1 MEWIKEKPPLE
12 KEKSD
17 KQISK
22 QIDQNAKATTNLLEK
37 VRKYRPITLTPM
49 LMIRSHHFSPDN
61 YFGNQGIRLFILDDD
76 RQDSNTGRA

>member
-12 KEKSD
+12 KEKSE

-37 VRKYRPITLTPM
+37 VRKYRCIIERSLKFQRTFM
-49 LMIRSHHFSPDN
+49 LMIRSYDFYQIHGVL
-61 YFGNQGIRLFILDDD
+61 Y
-76 RQDSNTGRA
+76 TM

>member
-37 VRKYRPITLTPM
+37 VRKYRRRISVVHCKVPKSYQSPTEIST
-49 LMIRSHHFSPDN
+49 HF
-61 YFGNQGIRLFILDDD
+61 YAY
-76 RQDSNTGRA
+76 DSEPSFFTG

>member
-12 KEKSD
+12 KEKSE

-37 VRKYRPITLTPM
+37 VRKYRC
-49 LMIRSHHFSPDN
+49 S
-61 YFGNQGIRLFILDDD
+61 ILY
-76 RQDSNTGRA
+76 TV

>member
-17 KQISK
+17 KQINK

-37 VRKYRPITLTPM
+37 VRKYRCSITVKYQIVIEVPLKFQRTFM
-49 LMIRSHHFSPDN
+49 LMIRSHHFLPNN
-61 YFGNQGIRLFILDDD
+61 YFRNQGI
-76 RQDSNTGRA
+76 